1 MANDPT
7 RPLFGEL
14 SVDATV
20 MQADLVDLAERERQ
34 GMRSAQPG
42 YTKAE
47 AEVTANQP
55 TLGERAGITAF
66 VFQQLVHSTE
76 VIKKIDE
83 QLPAVEKL
91 LEILVESRA
100 YHDDRR
106 QRLIS
111 GMAKSVE
118 AQAAALGD
126 HELLAKY
133 QYTREY
139 RSYIANKAA
148 RTRKR
153 NLELVDAPVDAPVD
167 EPVETPAE

>member
-7 RPLFGEL
+7 RPMIGEL
-14 SVDATV
+14 SMDFTD
-20 MQADLVDLAERERQ
+20 MEGDLVDLAERERQ
-34 GMRSAQPG
+34 GMRSAQAG
-42 YTKAE
+42 FNRAE

-66 VFQQLVHSTE
+66 VFQQLVHSSE
-76 VIKKIDE
+76 CIKKIDE
-83 QLPAVEKL
+83 RLPALHKL

-100 YHDDRR
+100 FHDDRR

-111 GMAKSVE
+111 GVAKSVE

-126 HELLAKY
+126 PELLAKY

-139 RSYIANKAA
+139 RSAIGKKAA
-148 RTRKR
+148 RTRQR
-153 NLELVDAPVDAPVD
+153 NQDLIDAPVD